1 MNNKIILQSIKKSF
15 FVFEINM
22 ESLNIESL
30 TSSLVREY
38 LHKKGCKNTLAAMD
52 LEFPRPLNSISNRL
66 KLINAMHIGPWVKQ
80 NKLSFKKYE
89 TLMEIVMYN
98 TLKYTNNTSSQDFI
112 KSSSHLQQQK
122 SSTSKCDT
130 SVSSDN
136 TKSLNGD
143 VNSNSSLENTSNY
156 FKQDAIVS
164 SKPHSLLK
172 PAFRQQSSVEVNL
185 EDFIDSDVLT
195 SKSLYTKPTRPVKS
209 TFSDYS
215 NRLKVSNRTEEMSR
229 GEGYRN
235 SKFSSTK
242 NDQVDFKEFLD
253 FLNDDNNTSDFGSSK
268 SSYSKPSTSS
278 FIPENRKA
286 IVNNIEKFK
295 TKTDLASNM
304 STDSLIKFSDHN
316 INKKDLI
323 FDADL
328 ASHLRVLLFGTDKRG
343 FPPEWTEQ
351 SFKFNDCEKGEPP
364 FLRIGIVQKKGGPCG
379 LLSAVQALVLKHYL
393 FGENKTEQAEMDEVY
408 SYKRTQSLEKSI
420 VEMIWRCRVKENK
433 VYLAVLSMYK
443 QFTLPIHSQ
452 PDGVTE
458 CVKLISCSRKQDLM
472 SAVHSHI
479 NEYEKGKGSCVLLL
493 YSAILTHGI
502 SEVRSEMDENG
513 GKLMGLHNYCTQ
525 EMINLLLHGKAY
537 SNAFDN
543 SVSLG
548 ENTMLRGITNQSEV
562 GLLSLF
568 EHYDSI
574 KIGEFYKS
582 PKFPIWLV
590 CSESHFTVLFSL
602 SFNATKGDIFDLYYY
617 DGLANQDE
625 IIKLTVNCQKKCSEA
640 DIVGT
645 LVPPIEHCIR
655 TKWSKAVISW
665 NETEPIL

>member
-1 MNNKIILQSIKKSF
+1 
-15 FVFEINM
+15 M
-22 ESLNIESL
+22 EALNIESL

-52 LEFPRPLNSISNRL
+52 LEFPRPSNSISNRL
-66 KLINAMHIGPWVKQ
+66 KLIIAMNIGSWVKQ

-98 TLKYTNNTSSQDFI
+98 TLKYTNDKSSQDFM
-112 KSSSHLQQQK
+112 KNSSHLQQQK
-122 SSTSKCDT
+122 GSTSKCDT

-136 TKSLNGD
+136 WLEKGLNG
-143 VNSNSSLENTSNY
+143 VNSNSSLENTPNY

-172 PAFRQQSSVEVNL
+172 PAFKQQSSVEVNL

-195 SKSLYTKPTRPVKS
+195 NKSVYTKTTRPVKS
-209 TFSDYS
+209 TLSDYS
-215 NRLKVSNRTEEMSR
+215 NRFKVSNRTEEMSR
-229 GEGYRN
+229 GEEYRN

-242 NDQVDFKEFLD
+242 SDQLDFKEFLD
-253 FLNDDNNTSDFGSSK
+253 FLNDDNNTSEFGSSK
-268 SSYSKPSTSS
+268 STYSKPSSSS
-278 FIPENRKA
+278 FIPEKKEA
-286 IVNNIEKFK
+286 KVNNIKNFK
-295 TKTDLASNM
+295 PKTNLASNV
-304 STDSLIKFSDHN
+304 STDSLIKFSDQK
-316 INKKDLI
+316 ITRKDLI

-328 ASHLRVLLFGTDKRG
+328 ASHLRVLIFGTNKRG

-364 FLRIGIVQKKGGPCG
+364 FLRIGIVQRKGGPCG
-379 LLSAVQALVLKHYL
+379 LLSAVQALVLKHYM
-393 FGENKTEQAEMDEVY
+393 FGENNTEQAEMDEVY

-443 QFTLPIHSQ
+443 QFSLPIHSQ

-458 CVKLISCSRKQDLM
+458 HVKLISCSRKQELM

-493 YSAILTHGI
+493 YSTILTHGI
-502 SEVRSEMDENG
+502 SEIRSEMDENG

-525 EMINLLLHGKAY
+525 EMINLLLHGQAF

-543 SVSLG
+543 SISLG

-574 KIGEFYKS
+574 KIGEYYKS

-602 SFNATKGDIFDLYYY
+602 SFNASKGDIFDLYYY

-655 TKWSKAVISW
+655 TKWSEAVISW

>member
-1 MNNKIILQSIKKSF
+1 M
-15 FVFEINM
+15 VT
-22 ESLNIESL
+22 LNIESL

-52 LEFPRPLNSISNRL
+52 IEFPRPLNSISNRL
-66 KLINAMHIGPWVKQ
+66 KLINAMNISSWVKH
-80 NKLSFKKYE
+80 NKVSSKKYE
-89 TLMEIVMYN
+89 TLVEIMIYN
-98 TLKYTNNTSSQDFI
+98 TLKYTNKTSSQDFF
-112 KSSSHLQQQK
+112 KNSSHLQQKK
-122 SSTSKCDT
+122 SSISKCDT
-130 SVSSDN
+130 SVSSEN
-136 TKSLNGD
+136 TKSSNGD
-143 VNSNSSLENTSNY
+143 LHSNSSLENTSNY

-164 SKPHSLLK
+164 SKNPSLLQ
-172 PAFRQQSSVEVNL
+172 PAFKNQSSIEVSL
-185 EDFIDSDVLT
+185 EDFIDSDVLMNKNSYTNT
-195 SKSLYTKPTRPVKS
+195 SRPIKSSIL
-209 TFSDYS
+209 DYS
-215 NRLKVSNRTEEMSR
+215 NRLKVNNRTEEMSR

-235 SKFSSTK
+235 SKLNSTK

-253 FLNDDNNTSDFGSSK
+253 FLNDDNNTSDFISSK
-268 SSYSKPSTSS
+268 SSYSKPSSS
-278 FIPENRKA
+278 YTPVKRKVK
-286 IVNNIEKFK
+286 INSIEDYKP
-295 TKTDLASNM
+295 KTDLVSNL
-304 STDSLIKFSDHN
+304 SADNLIKFNEHG
-316 INKKDLI
+316 IIKKDLI
-323 FDADL
+323 FDAEL

-343 FPPEWTEQ
+343 FPPEWSDQ
-351 SFKFNDCEKGEPP
+351 SLKFNDCEKGEPP

-379 LLSAVQALVLKHYL
+379 LLSAVQALVLKYYL
-393 FGENKTEQAEMDEVY
+393 FGENETEQAEMDEVY

-443 QFTLPIHSQ
+443 QFTLPAHSK

-458 CVKLISCSRKQDLM
+458 HVKLISCSRKQDLM

-513 GKLMGLHNYCTQ
+513 GKLMGLHSYCTQ
-525 EMINLLLHGKAY
+525 EMINLLLHGQAF

-543 SVSLG
+543 SVNLG
-548 ENTMLRGITNQSEV
+548 ENTMLRGITSQSEV

-602 SFNATKGDIFDLYYY
+602 KMNASKGDIFDLYYY
-617 DGLANQDE
+617 DGLARQDE
-625 IIKLTVNCQKKCSEA
+625 IIKLTVNCQLKCSEA
-640 DIVGT
+640 EIVGT

-655 TKWSKAVISW
+655 TKWPKAVISW